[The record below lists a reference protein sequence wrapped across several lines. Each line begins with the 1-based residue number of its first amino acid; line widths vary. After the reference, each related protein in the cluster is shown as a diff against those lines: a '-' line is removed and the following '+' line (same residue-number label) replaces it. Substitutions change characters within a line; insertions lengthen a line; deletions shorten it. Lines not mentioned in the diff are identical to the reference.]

1 MRTVAV
7 VFAATLWTSCAA
19 RGADIDVGLVDQK
32 PPQKK
37 DLVAPK
43 SNDGVSVVGLF
54 ETIKGKVPKG
64 EKRNLY
70 VIINPL
76 SSRDT
81 ANTWWVQQEISRE
94 NDSFSGAVQFG
105 EESAGA
111 GEYFAAIAVAT
122 DKKWSVGEMLTKLP
136 EDATYSKVKIVK
148 RK

>member
-1 MRTVAV
+1 MRTVAIMFV
-7 VFAATLWTSCAA
+7 ATLCASFAA

-43 SNDGVSVVGLF
+43 SDDGIPVVGLF

-81 ANTWWVQQEISRE
+81 ENTWWVQQEISRE
-94 NDSFSGAVQFG
+94 NESFSGAVQFG
-105 EESAGA
+105 EENAGA
-111 GEYFAAIAVAT
+111 GSLRLDESDLAAIDAAFP
-122 DKKWSVGEMLTKLP
+122 VGRPGPLAML
-136 EDATYSKVKIVK
+136 
-148 RK
+148 